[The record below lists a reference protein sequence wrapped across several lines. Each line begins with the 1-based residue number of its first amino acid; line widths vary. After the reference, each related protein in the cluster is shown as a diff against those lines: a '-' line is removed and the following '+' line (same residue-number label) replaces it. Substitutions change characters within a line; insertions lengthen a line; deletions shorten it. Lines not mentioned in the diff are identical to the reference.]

1 MSKIIELEKRKKE
14 IMGILKPLAEK
25 PRLDDHELS
34 QWKKYADEVERV
46 SSELSRLY
54 QAREARYLENAR
66 SFPDKDLARFS
77 LRRAIHLKAQ
87 EKPLDGI
94 EAEIIREGEKELK
107 ELGLF
112 KLVQNDRSMYIPAI
126 LNYKPIARAS
136 TGQNVTTAGDGGNLV
151 QDGPLLFLEG
161 LRNAMVLPA
170 MGANFLTGLVG
181 NFPISLGGTF
191 SSEWLLEDGA
201 STATKMSFGKKYL
214 KPKRLQTTGVLTRQ
228 LLSQS
233 SPAVDAIVEKD
244 IIKAIAEALQA
255 AAINGAGVDP
265 YPTGILQTDGIGE
278 VIGGTNGAA
287 PTLAKMIELE
297 SRVAD
302 ANALLNP
309 MLASYLTN
317 SSVRGK
323 LKSTFKNGTY
333 GEVPI
338 WERGALPGIG
348 EVNGYS
354 AYTTNSVPSNLS
366 KGSASGVCS
375 AMIFGVWDQLFI
387 GQWGGYELIVDPY
400 TLSDKGEVKTTII
413 QHADAGVGHPQ
424 SFAAMVDILTDSDS

>member
-1 MSKIIELEKRKKE
+1 MQ
-14 IMGILKPLAEK
+14 GILKPLAEK
-25 PRLDDHELS
+25 PRLDDRERSTWNQYAKELE
-34 QWKKYADEVERV
+34 KIDG
-46 SSELSRLY
+46 ELRILY
-54 QAREARYLENAR
+54 EAREVRHMEYAR

-87 EKPLDGI
+87 QRPLDGI
-94 EAEIIREGEKELK
+94 ELEMIQEGEKELK

-112 KLVQNDRSMYIPAI
+112 KLVQNDRSIYIPSI
-126 LNYKPIARAS
+126 LNFKPLARAN
-136 TGQNVTTAGDGGNLV
+136 TGQSVATAGDGGNLV

-181 NFPISLGGTF
+181 NFPISVGGTF

-201 STATKMSFGKKYL
+201 STASKMSFGKKYL

-244 IIKAIAEALQA
+244 IIKAIAEAMQS
-255 AAINGAGVDP
+255 AAITGSGTDP
-265 YPTGILQTDGIGE
+265 YPTGILQTEGIGE

-297 SRVAD
+297 SKVTA
-302 ANALLNP
+302 ANALINP
-309 MLASYLTN
+309 TLASYLTN
-317 SSVRGK
+317 SVVRGK
-323 LKSTFKNGTY
+323 LKNTFQNPTY

-338 WERGALPGIG
+338 WQRGSLPGVG
-348 EVNGYS
+348 EVNGYA
-354 AYTTNSVPSNLS
+354 AYTTNSVPSTLT

-375 AMIFGVWDQLFI
+375 AMIFGVWDQLFM
-387 GQWGGYELIVDPY
+387 GQWGGYEIIVDPY
-400 TLSDKGEVKTTII
+400 TLSDKAEVKTTII
-413 QHADAGVGHPQ
+413 THADSGVGHPQ
-424 SFAAMVDILTDSDS
+424 SFSAMVDILTDSDS

>member
-1 MSKIIELEKRKKE
+1 MSKITELEKRRKE
-14 IMGILKPLAEK
+14 LQGILKPLAEK
-25 PRLDDHELS
+25 PRLDDRERSTWNQYAKELD
-34 QWKKYADEVERV
+34 KVDGDLRI
-46 SSELSRLY
+46 LY
-54 QAREARYLENAR
+54 EAREARHMEYSR

-94 EAEIIREGEKELK
+94 ELEMIQEGEREMK

-112 KLVQNDRSMYIPAI
+112 KLVQNDRSFYVPSM
-126 LNYKPIARAS
+126 LNYKPLARAS

-302 ANALLNP
+302 ANALINP

-323 LKSTFKNGTY
+323 LKNTFQNPTY

-338 WERGALPGIG
+338 WQRGSLPGIG
-348 EVNGYS
+348 EVNGYN
-354 AYTTNSVPSNLS
+354 AFTTNSVPSNLS

-387 GQWGGYELIVDPY
+387 GQWGGYELIVNPY
-400 TLSDKGEVKTTII
+400 TLSDKGEVKISII
-413 QHADAGVGHPQ
+413 QHTDAGVGHPQ
-424 SFAAMVDILTDSDS
+424 SFAAMVDILTD